1 MKPFKKGA
9 FTMAITAG
17 LPVLPLSIHG
27 SFEAWRPGTPLARG
41 GSIRVVVDK
50 PIETDGLTT
59 SDTGDLRDQVREV
72 IAGRVASMGG
82 AVGGR

>member
-1 MKPFKKGA
+1 
-9 FTMAITAG
+9 
-17 LPVLPLSIHG
+17 
-27 SFEAWRPGTPLARG
+27 
-41 GSIRVVVDK
+41 VVVDK